1 MKRKTVW
8 QLVQEAR
15 SLSLD
20 PASAINELIGKY
32 ENCIRTLAKL
42 AVSKGMNE
50 GLDELLQ
57 RGVLGLLLAING
69 FDRRRGAAFYTYA
82 SHCIKGLMLKRDWLS
97 GRSVSLDSC
106 GCDHEDPMHDVIP
119 SKHPDPS
126 RAAEI
131 AEMWKLSEKLPR
143 SQRIVLV
150 LRYREG
156 LTLKEAGA
164 RMGGISRE
172 AVRQFE
178 AKAIANMKKLV
189 NGTPAKLPCL
199 FHWKEVN
206 R

>member
-1 MKRKTVW
+1 MTEKKRPRKKTVW

-20 PASAINELIGKY
+20 PTSAISELIRKY
-32 ENCIRTLAKL
+32 ENRIRTLAKL

-69 FDRRRGAAFYTYA
+69 FDTRRGAAFYTYA
-82 SHCIKGLMLKRDWLS
+82 SQCIKGLMLKRDWIS

-106 GCDHEDPMHDVIP
+106 DGDDEEPLHNVIP
-119 SKHPDPS
+119 AKHLDPS
-126 RAAEI
+126 KAAELG
-131 AEMWKLSEKLPR
+131 EMWKLSERLPR

-156 LTLKEAGA
+156 LTLKEAGE

-178 AKAIANMKKLV
+178 EKAIANMKKLID
-189 NGTPAKLPCL
+189 GTAA
-199 FHWKEVN
+199 
-206 R
+206 